1 MSRGLLISIGVTLL
15 AVGLLF
21 VYFRNKVNR
30 MEKKVELMF
39 NLIQNYEGQQNMQ
52 NMPVVQER
60 STMSQE
66 VPRMTSELIEV
77 SDDEDSEEVSDSEDE
92 ESDDEQEPL
101 RFEPTNIV
109 LNDEEVKTINLEN
122 LEENNDTKRDTDK
135 EETPVEENLE
145 EKEDSLDDESDVDS
159 DNESDEEEVVEEITL
174 SEEDIKKKTV
184 PELKKI
190 AAEKGRQNYRSLKK
204 AALINLLISQ

>member
-1 MSRGLLISIGVTLL
+1 
-15 AVGLLF
+15 GLLF

-52 NMPVVQER
+52 NMPAVQQR
-60 STMSQE
+60 SSMNQE

-122 LEENNDTKRDTDK
+122 LEENNDTKENTYK
-135 EETPVEENLE
+135 EETQADENLE
-145 EKEDSLDDESDVDS
+145 EKEDSLDDESDVES
-159 DNESDEEEVVEEITL
+159 DNESDEEQDNVEEITL
-174 SEEDIKKKTV
+174 LEEDIKKKTV

-190 AAEKGRQNYRSLKK
+190 AAEKGLQNYKSLKK